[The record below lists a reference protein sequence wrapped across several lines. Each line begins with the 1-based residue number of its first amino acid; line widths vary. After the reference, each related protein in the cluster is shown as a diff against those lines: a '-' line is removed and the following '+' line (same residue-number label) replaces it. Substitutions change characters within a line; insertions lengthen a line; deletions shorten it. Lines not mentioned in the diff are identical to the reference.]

1 MSWLSFGF
9 FKPTVK
15 PQLRLDQH
23 FASQLEQ
30 MVFCMELNARVY
42 ERTACD
48 TSRSEEDRELA
59 MELAN
64 DAWNAR
70 EELLLAAKRARWKQ
84 RHGDSVPFPGDGCNG
99 EVQKTE
105 FVAEEPQPSPQGSKK
120 LKVD

>member
-9 FKPTVK
+9 FKPSPK
-15 PQLRLDQH
+15 PQRRLDQY

-30 MVFCMELNARVY
+30 MAFGMELNARLY
-42 ERTACD
+42 ERAACD
-48 TSRSEEDRELA
+48 TNRSEEDQELA
-59 MELAN
+59 MELAI

-70 EELLLAAKRARWKQ
+70 EELLLAAERAWWKQ